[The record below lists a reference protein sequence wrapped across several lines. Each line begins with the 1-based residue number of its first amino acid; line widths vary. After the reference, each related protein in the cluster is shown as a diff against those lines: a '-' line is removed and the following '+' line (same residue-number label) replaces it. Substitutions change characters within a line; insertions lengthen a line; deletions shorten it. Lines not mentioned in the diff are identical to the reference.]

1 MFQETQNLTSRVC
14 AQPIRDRGAEFTLA
28 STTLVCFSGLL
39 VLQRLVFKLAT
50 SLPLCAD
57 DWTILGTFLV
67 GLPATVIHVHGIT
80 PAGLGRDIWT
90 LRFAQIDEFFKYF
103 YVCELV
109 YFFEVALVKLA
120 MLLFFLR
127 IFPGPRVRRLLWIT
141 IAFTSLYGLS
151 FALVGVFQCQPITF
165 FWRMWDNEHEG
176 SCLNINAIAWANAI
190 ISILLDVWMLAIP
203 LWQLKG
209 LQLDWK
215 KKLGVG
221 MMFSVA
227 AL

>member
-1 MFQETQNLTSRVC
+1 
-14 AQPIRDRGAEFTLA
+14 
-28 STTLVCFSGLL
+28 
-39 VLQRLVFKLAT
+39 
-50 SLPLCAD
+50 
-57 DWTILGTFLV
+57 
-67 GLPATVIHVHGIT
+67 
-80 PAGLGRDIWT
+80 
-90 LRFAQIDEFFKYF
+90 LR
-103 YVCELV
+103 
-109 YFFEVALVKLA
+109 
-120 MLLFFLR
+120 
-127 IFPGPRVRRLLWIT
+127 
-141 IAFTSLYGLS
+141 
-151 FALVGVFQCQPITF
+151 
-165 FWRMWDNEHEG
+165 HEG